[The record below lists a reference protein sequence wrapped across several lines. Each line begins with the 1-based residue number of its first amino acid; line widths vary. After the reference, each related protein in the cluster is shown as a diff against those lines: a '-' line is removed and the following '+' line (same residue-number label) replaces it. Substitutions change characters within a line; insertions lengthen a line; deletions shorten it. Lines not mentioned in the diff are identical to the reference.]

1 LKTYIGI
8 EGGGTR
14 TRVLVQAGDNPPSYY
29 ERAVSLKV
37 RDGGYAASAQSLSR
51 LLAEDIG
58 IAATELSHASLA
70 LGLSGMSR
78 ESDQS
83 QLASALHA
91 LPAFRTT
98 RLHIETDA
106 TLTMK
111 SVLSDERSG
120 ILLIAGTGSV
130 IYYQRAGGGAHR
142 IGGWGPVLSDEGSGY
157 RLGLRTL
164 RWYVHV
170 LDGLLPRDS
179 FFETVS
185 ARITAVKI
193 DSEDRFAIT
202 RLTEQDPA
210 FVAGLAKDLLDAAYL
225 KDAASIAD
233 AASDEESAQDV
244 LREEMIELIL
254 MLQPLLSEEVMGCA
268 APYALYLSGSVA
280 KHAATMDMLNFGL
293 NGMDEAR
300 VRLIPIDDVLPCM
313 KALEI
318 ARNNSK

>member
-1 LKTYIGI
+1 M
-8 EGGGTR
+8 E
-14 TRVLVQAGDNPPSYY
+14 
-29 ERAVSLKV
+29 
-37 RDGGYAASAQSLSR
+37 
-51 LLAEDIG
+51 EDIG
-58 IAATELSHASLA
+58 IASTELSAASIA
-70 LGLSGMSR
+70 IGLSGMSR

-83 QLASALHA
+83 LLASAIHA
-91 LPAFRTT
+91 LPVFSHI

-111 SVLSDERSG
+111 SVLSDRQSFGESMSNHSAAG

-130 IYYQRAGGGAHR
+130 IYYQRAEGGTHR

-164 RWYVHV
+164 RWYIHV

-179 FFETVS
+179 FFETIS
-185 ARITAVKI
+185 ARINYIKI

-202 RLTEQDPA
+202 RLAEQKPV
-210 FVAGLAKDLLDAAYL
+210 FVASLAKDLLDASID
-225 KDAASIAD
+225 DAAAPFNGS
-233 AASDEESAQDV
+233 AAPFNEVAAPFNEAARDEESAQDV

-254 MLQPLLSEEVMGCA
+254 MLQPLLSEEVMGCEP
-268 APYALYLSGSVA
+268 PYPLYLSGSVA
-280 KHAATMDMLNFGL
+280 RHAATMDMLNFGL

-300 VRLIPIDDVLPCM
+300 IRLIPVDDVLPCL

-318 ARNNSK
+318 ARNNSR